1 MRVIVAT
8 GLNTGT
14 AEYKNMGDIAMLQA
28 AVDRLSSLW
37 PDARIEVLTDSP
49 SDLNRFCPS
58 AKPLPRAGC
67 ECWVQDRILLGRLH
81 RFFPEWVS
89 RLLSSLKTSVG
100 LMWSGLLEFA
110 IRLRLSVWDGANRSD
125 AFRVFMKAFKETD
138 LLVVCGSGGF
148 ADSCQNWNVSILG
161 TMHAAIRRQIPVVM
175 FGQGIG
181 PLHDPLVLSRA
192 SKVLPKVTL
201 IGLRGNRGG
210 LSLLESIGVRVQNV
224 MTTGDEAIEPA
235 YAARA
240 EALGG
245 AVGVNLRVATYSH
258 VKSDIVE
265 NVGSILQ
272 DFARHHN
279 AALLPIPIAVHEH
292 ARDQETIG
300 ELLAG
305 FDDQS
310 DGGLSMD
317 SPQLLMEQTSRCR
330 IVVSGA
336 YHAAVFALAQ
346 GIPVVCLSNSA
357 YYLSKFQGLQ
367 DLFGLGCAIV
377 LLDEPG
383 WPSKLAAEIESAW
396 NAAPV
401 LRFPLLQS
409 AVHQIGESRAAYR
422 RVGSQFVG
430 GKLQPTFSDD
440 AQTVSPEF
448 RS

>member
-1 MRVIVAT
+1 MRAIVAT
-8 GLNTGT
+8 GLNAGA

-28 AVDRLSSLW
+28 AVVRLSSLW

-49 SDLNRFCPS
+49 SDLNRFCPR
-58 AKPLPRAGC
+58 AKSLPRAGC
-67 ECWVQDRILLGRLH
+67 ECWVQDRVLLGRLH
-81 RFFPEWVS
+81 RFVPDWVS
-89 RLLSSLKTSVG
+89 RLLSSLKVSLG
-100 LMWSGLLEFA
+100 LMWPGFLEFA

-138 LLVVCGSGGF
+138 ILIVCGSGGF
-148 ADSCQNWNVSILG
+148 ADSCHDWNLLTLG
-161 TMHAAIRRQIPVVM
+161 TMRAAIRRHIPVVM

-181 PLHDPLVLSRA
+181 PLHDPLVLSRS

-201 IGLRGNRGG
+201 ISLRGNRGG
-210 LSLLESIGVRVQNV
+210 LSLLESIGVQARNT
-224 MTTGDEAIEPA
+224 MTTGDEAIELA

-240 EALGG
+240 DALGG

-272 DFARHHN
+272 DFARRNN

-292 ARDQETIG
+292 ARDQETIR

-317 SPQLLMEQTSRCR
+317 TPQLLMEQTARCR

-346 GIPVVCLSNSA
+346 GIPVVCLSNSP
-357 YYLSKFQGLQ
+357 YYLSKFQGLR

-377 LLDEPG
+377 VLDEPG
-383 WPSKLAAEIESAW
+383 WPSNLAAEIESAW
-396 NAAPV
+396 NAAPA
-401 LRFPLLQS
+401 LRLPLLQAS
-409 AVHQIGESRAAYR
+409 VHQIGERRAAYR
-422 RVGSQFVG
+422 RVGSQFG
-430 GKLQPTFSDD
+430 AGKLQPTSSDD
-440 AQTVSPEF
+440 AQTYTPEF